1 MEPWILLT
9 VAAAFFQNLRFML
22 QKVLSGST
30 LSAAGA
36 TFARFIYAAPLVGL
50 GFWGLLAL
58 RGDPLPVLGP
68 GFWAYALIGG
78 LVQVLA
84 TLCVVA
90 LFAHRNFAVG
100 ITLMKSEVLMTV
112 LVGLLFLGD
121 RVTAAGF
128 AAMLLGVAGVLLLAQ
143 MPQATGPLWR
153 RVWTRPTGLG
163 LASGALFSVSSVFY
177 RGATLAVDSDDPLLR
192 AVLTLTVVCTAQ
204 VIGMALWLRWREVGQ
219 ITRVLRN
226 WRTAGLVGVTSLA
239 GSLCWFTA
247 FTLQNAAYV
256 KAVGQVEL
264 LFTLLAS
271 VLFFRERIT
280 GREGLGIAVLSL
292 AITGVVLA
300 G

>member
-1 MEPWILLT
+1 MELWILLA

-36 TFARFIYAAPLVGL
+36 TFARFIYAAPLVGAGL
-50 GFWGLLAL
+50 FALLAY
-58 RGDPLPVLGP
+58 RGQPLPDLGP
-68 GFWAYALIGG
+68 GFWTYALIGG
-78 LVQVLA
+78 LTQILA

-100 ITLMKSEVLMTV
+100 VTLMKSEVLMTV
-112 LVGLLFLGD
+112 LLGLLVLNDTVSTLGFL
-121 RVTAAGF
+121 
-128 AAMLLGVAGVLLLAQ
+128 AMLLGVVGVLLLAQ

-153 RVWTRPTGLG
+153 RIWTRSTGLG

-177 RGATLAVDSDDPLLR
+177 RGASLSVDSDDPLLR

-204 VIGMALWLRWREVGQ
+204 AFGMALWLRWREVGQ
-219 ITRVLRN
+219 ITRVLRG
-226 WRTAGLVGVTSLA
+226 WRTSGLVGVTSLA

-264 LFTLLAS
+264 LFSILAS
-271 VLFFRERIT
+271 VLFFKERIAA
-280 GREGLGIAVLSL
+280 REGIGLAVLSV
-292 AITGVVLA
+292 AIVGIVLA